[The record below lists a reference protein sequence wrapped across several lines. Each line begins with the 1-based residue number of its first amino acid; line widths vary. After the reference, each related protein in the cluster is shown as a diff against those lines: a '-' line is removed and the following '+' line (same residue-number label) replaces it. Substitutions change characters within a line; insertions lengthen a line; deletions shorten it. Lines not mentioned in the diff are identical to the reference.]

1 MTHVA
6 LHDQCVTNAVVKEI
20 AETYGERLVSI
31 DLSANPNVSEVW
43 PLGVCVHLRYVDL
56 SDTGVEFCP
65 KTFAN
70 CVELEYLDLSRTL
83 VHPDTIE
90 LLRERCPKL
99 TLVLEGCPN
108 LRREPT
114 LPRVGHLKL

>member
-20 AETYGERLVSI
+20 AETYGECLVSI
-31 DLSANPNVSEVW
+31 DLSANPDITEVW
-43 PLGVCVHLRYVDL
+43 PLGVCVHLRRVDL

-70 CVELEYLDLSRTL
+70 CPDLEYLDLSRTL
-83 VHPDTIE
+83 VHPDTVE
-90 LLRERCPKL
+90 MLRACCPKL
-99 TLVLEGCPN
+99 RMVLEGCPN
-108 LRREPT
+108 LQS
-114 LPRVGHLKL
+114 RVGHLKL